1 MGTTKSAVVA
11 SLLFTAAIGMVGCAA
26 STSGSNQATGGTTS
40 KVLNV
45 WLMQNTLTPAS
56 QKELVEKFEK
66 QTGATVKVE
75 IQQWDNINTKVT
87 TALATDTPPDVLEIG
102 NTDVPLFASA
112 GGLLDITKHRS
123 ELQGSGH
130 WITGLSGPATVNGAL
145 YAMPFYGGSRAIIY
159 NTKMW
164 QDAGVTA
171 PPKTF
176 PQFQEDLTKV
186 GQKYKAAGFSP
197 IYLTGTNWYAATTFI
212 ADAAGTGSDTFA
224 KQANGTWKAQ
234 LTKPAAVKGLQAFKD
249 FQNTYSTPASRTAE
263 MNSPDP
269 NSILG
274 TGKTSA
280 IFGNGAALSTV
291 EANYPDLKG
300 SLSSFPIPSIAHPGE
315 IAPSYVGG
323 SDIAISAKSHN
334 VGLAV
339 KFLEFIATPD
349 IQLDQLTIADGHT
362 PNTTELLEKASGM
375 VAPKLKQFFVAAE
388 KSFSTPASAGWSTIE
403 TDNSVANFYSTVAAG
418 TSTPADAAKEFSTHL
433 IESLNKAQK

>member
-1 MGTTKSAVVA
+1 MGTTKSSAVAV
-11 SLLFTAAIGMVGCAA
+11 LLFTAAIGMAGCSAGTASPAA
-26 STSGSNQATGGTTS
+26 SGDSGS

-45 WLMQNTLTPAS
+45 WLMQNTLTPDS
-56 QKELVEKFEK
+56 QKEVIAKFEK
-66 QTGATVKVE
+66 QTGATVNLE

-102 NTDVPLFASA
+102 NTDVPLFAAA
-112 GGLLDITKHRS
+112 GGLMDISGHQD

-130 WITGLSGPATVNGAL
+130 WITGLSGPATVDGKL
-145 YAMPFYGGSRAIIY
+145 FAMPFYGGSRAIIY
-159 NTKMW
+159 NTRMW
-164 QDAGVTA
+164 KDAGITA

-176 PQFQEDLTKV
+176 PEFQADLAKV
-186 GQKYKAAGFSP
+186 GAKYKAPGFSP

-224 KQANGTWKAQ
+224 KQSGGTWHDQ
-234 LTKPAAVKGLQAFKD
+234 LTKPAAIKGLQDFKD

-274 TGKTSA
+274 TGKTSS
-280 IFGNGAALSTV
+280 IFGNGSALSTV
-291 EANYPDLKG
+291 AANYPDLKD
-300 SLSSFPIPSIAHPGE
+300 SLSAFPIPSIANPGE

-323 SDIAISAKSHN
+323 SDIAISAKSPHKD
-334 VGLAV
+334 LAV
-339 KFLEFIATPD
+339 QFLKFIASPD

-375 VAPKLKQFFVAAE
+375 VAPNLKEFFVAAE

-418 TSTPADAAKEFSTHL
+418 TSSPEAAAKEFSDHL
-433 IESLNKAQK
+433 VSSLNKAQ